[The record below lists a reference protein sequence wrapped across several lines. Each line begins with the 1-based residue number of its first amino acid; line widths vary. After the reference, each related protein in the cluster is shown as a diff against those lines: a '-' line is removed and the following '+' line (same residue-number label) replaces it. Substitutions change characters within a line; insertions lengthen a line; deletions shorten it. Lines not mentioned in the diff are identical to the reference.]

1 MICERDPDHA
11 HPRVLVNIT
20 NMASASNEKNHFSN
34 REILDWFSVIK
45 PIPKKEDYHPPS
57 LPCSSAARQSIDT
70 LEKQEMDILRH
81 SLRQASNDV
90 DKTTSYYYNDPRST
104 GLEIPGQEND
114 KDFGY
119 GLEKPMSMSSRLQ
132 PTMTTTPVFDQYNF
146 DQNETPVLP
155 ILAYKERIINTIE
168 TNKVTVIQGS
178 TGSGKSTQVP
188 QYILEKY
195 ASQRQHCNIVCTQP
209 RRIAAMSVAKYVSE
223 SRGWRL
229 GSLVGYQIAM
239 DKITS
244 EDTRLTFVT
253 TGVLLMKLVNNQNM
267 NEYTHVILDE
277 VINVINIRG

>member
-1 MICERDPDHA
+1 
-11 HPRVLVNIT
+11 
-20 NMASASNEKNHFSN
+20 MASASNEKNHFTN
-34 REILDWFSVIK
+34 REVLDWFSVIK

-57 LPCSSAARQSIDT
+57 LPCSSAARQSIDA
-70 LEKQEMDILRH
+70 LEKQEIDTIRH
-81 SLRQASNDV
+81 SLQQTSSDV

-119 GLEKPMSMSSRLQ
+119 GLERPMSSRFQ
-132 PTMTTTPVFDQYNF
+132 QSMTFTSVFDQYNF
-146 DQNETPVLP
+146 DDNKTPDLP

-188 QYILEKY
+188 QYIVEKY

-277 VINVINIRG
+277 VIVVINNINIGG